1 MIFIGRWSEN
11 KAVPVLID
19 LIVALKKQSA
29 LWSLIIVGI
38 PGGETVTSLK
48 AYAEKLGVAAQVRV
62 HEKPSEAEI
71 AALIGQASYIASASR
86 YEGFGLSVIEGVSA
100 GLVPLLSPIPPFEKL
115 HKALGLGAVIDETKL
130 DQSARNIEHAHAALE
145 TAGQAVREKCIAFA
159 RHYDWAER
167 TDSFV
172 DVYRKALGGAIG

>member
-1 MIFIGRWSEN
+1 
-11 KAVPVLID
+11 
-19 LIVALKKQSA
+19 
-29 LWSLIIVGI
+29 
-38 PGGETVTSLK
+38 VTSLE

-86 YEGFGLSVIEGVSA
+86 YEGFGISVIEG
-100 GLVPLLSPIPPFEKL
+100 LSQDWCRCKPIPPFEKL

-130 DQSARNIEHAHAALE
+130 NQSARDIEHVHAALE
-145 TAGQAVREKCIAFA
+145 MAGQAVREKCIAFA

-167 TDSFV
+167 TDTFV

>member
-1 MIFIGRWSEN
+1 MEKLRQLRVAKNDDFHRALVGKQSS
-11 KAVPVLID
+11 PVLID

-48 AYAEKLGVAAQVRV
+48 SYAEKLGVAAQVRV

-86 YEGFGLSVIEGVSA
+86 YEGFGISVIEGLSA
-100 GLVPLLSPIPPFEKL
+100 DLCL
-115 HKALGLGAVIDETKL
+115 
-130 DQSARNIEHAHAALE
+130 
-145 TAGQAVREKCIAFA
+145 C
-159 RHYDWAER
+159 
-167 TDSFV
+167 
-172 DVYRKALGGAIG
+172 